1 MKSTMS
7 IVLNPFE
14 GVHWLVAELA
24 TDYDPHTR
32 AEHTD
37 ILRTDGAFM
46 SEEAVAEL
54 ILYRHDVGKV
64 YNDVRAL
71 AQVFQPHEVDVLRQ
85 HLAMTDIVDYLDHLT
100 MYASYEDVRA
110 TIAMNKPT
118 VDFTFID
125 LGSGRA
131 VDIETVATLTEQKSP
146 AVRDVNNQSRLA
158 YVANALV
165 PRQAERNE

>member
-1 MKSTMS
+1 MS

-71 AQVFQPHEVDVLRQ
+71 AQVLRQ
-85 HLAMTDIVDYLDHLT
+85 HLAMTDIVDYLDNLIVC
-100 MYASYEDVRA
+100 ASYEEAYAV
-110 TIAMNKPT
+110 
-118 VDFTFID
+118 VDMDTPEDCFTFID
-125 LGSGRA
+125 LGTGRV

-146 AVRDVNNQSRLA
+146 AVRAVNNQSRLA

-165 PRQAERNE
+165 PRQDERNE